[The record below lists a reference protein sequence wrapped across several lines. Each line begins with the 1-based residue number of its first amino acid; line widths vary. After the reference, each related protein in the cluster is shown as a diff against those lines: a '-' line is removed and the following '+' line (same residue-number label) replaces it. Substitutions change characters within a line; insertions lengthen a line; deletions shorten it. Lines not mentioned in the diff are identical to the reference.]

1 MWLTIFKLVLSAS
14 VISFSSWLSGKKPEL
29 AGFIM
34 ALPIATLLVL
44 PFSYIEFHDP
54 ASSVKFA
61 QSIFVAVPLSLFF
74 FVPFLFAAKLG
85 WSFPALYGS
94 GLILLATAFFIHRAI
109 LQIF

>member
-1 MWLTIFKLVLSAS
+1 MLVGIFKLAIAAI

-44 PFSYIEFHDP
+44 PFSYMEHHDP
-54 ASSVKFA
+54 AVSVKFA
-61 QSIFVAVPLSLFF
+61 QSIFLAVPLSLFF

-85 WSFPALYGS
+85 WGFPALYAS
-94 GLILLATAFFIHRAI
+94 GLVLLIGAYFIHRAI
-109 LQIF
+109 LSFV